1 MDIKFEPN
9 GGAYNLNTN
18 VSNGGSSKYLA
29 TSTWCDGTATPWTFT
44 AVEGEDNTY
53 SISNNS
59 SYLVAN
65 DALNDVVY
73 GESTGDNKSWWK
85 LVSLDD
91 FKTAMRA
98 KAYSATDPMDVS
110 VFIKG
115 RSFARN
121 DGRNSSWTT
130 THNGGNW
137 TWIGASA
144 NKYFGNEAWNNTFSV
159 SQTIENLPDGTYE
172 VQCSGFGTNGTT
184 YIFGNFTSKAIQSDN
199 TTSRG
204 TSKEAKWTAIHED
217 NAFAG
222 QTTGT
227 FTLSGGTLNLG
238 LKRETNKGGD
248 WAIWD
253 EFRLYYYGLDLSEF
267 AATLAA
273 AVAAAEAVDGT
284 VPTAAYNA
292 LAAVVTENN
301 KTYTTAAEYTT
312 AANAIVEATNTAK
325 ALQTNYAR
333 YNSVKAAILAIKSDI
348 DLTEAQNAADAA
360 TTNEAIDAAVVSA
373 RTALAN
379 YLAGAGIVDDNIDLT
394 AALIDNAAPG
404 TSGNMNY
411 WTNSADPGLQYNL
424 YEFYNKPGAT
434 SKQTIATQ
442 LPAGYYTLTV
452 VGYTREGY
460 DAFMNAGSATQTL
473 VGVASGTV
481 NNRDQG
487 NNWIA
492 NGNGVNEMTFQLTEA
507 TSNLE
512 IGITAGQT
520 GDRWTV
526 WRSFKL
532 EYLGTTPLQIFK
544 DRLAAAAA
552 TAESHATELNG
563 QIPAAAST
571 AYSTAINTAKA
582 TNSTFAECEQSIQ
595 TIENATA
602 AADALVA
609 PYAAYKAMVTKAE
622 AAGVASDVVSAQN
635 TAVEEATT
643 VDAIQACTGA
653 LQRACVVIAIGEN
666 TNVDL
671 TSFVDNGDFE
681 QGNLT
686 GWTSV
691 DGGNVA
697 NNNNFSRKG
706 GTWYAERWKNG
717 TALGSGSLTHENIS
731 LPAGVYQIT
740 VDAQNI
746 EQYNGGAAGK
756 GLFLQA
762 NSDKVEIGAAANYS
776 VYVKLTGDDAV
787 LSIKLV
793 QDNCTGNWIS
803 YDNVKLIYVAADFP
817 ALTVVEGKMN
827 ATVAATQTSA
837 KGAFEENAT
846 GTNYVALSNA
856 IAAAQA
862 SKDAYTA
869 AAAALTKANSI
880 LNSTNVYTAEA
891 RTTYVDAIAAAQAAY
906 DDASMEDATANGLNA
921 ALNTAGWGAAQP
933 TGAAYIGSAWT
944 GTNINSNFWSW
955 EGDGENASGMST
967 PFIQAWVENTEKL
980 ADNNIN
986 ASLSGLDN
994 GLYRVTAFMRVF
1006 NNKEGDNAGYDGI
1019 SLVVNDG
1026 TPVAFAEATE
1036 YTDGY
1041 AKEITAEGLVKDG
1054 NLVIKV
1060 AIEKT
1065 NASWVAFKN
1074 VNYTKVRD
1082 LNPEEMLVAPTA
1094 ITLMNGETAVTEPI
1108 ALDAENLTV
1117 TLTPAYEPANA
1128 SEGYVEWTTSDASV
1142 ATVENGVVTAV
1153 STGTATITA
1162 TSTIDGEVS
1171 ASATVNVTFPE
1182 SVYASSQTIENDN
1195 DTRTTYTLGENIIK
1209 NGSFEYPTNAV
1220 FGWTTGTGS
1229 VNAMNAANFNIPT
1242 EGSFNGS
1249 QYLQANTSEGGAKE
1263 HSINTSWPIEKGK
1276 KYVFSFM
1283 IKADKQCTTDL
1294 GYIGVSLSN
1303 TKGSENANKK
1313 LETPAYGTEWQEI
1326 KHVFENPEE
1335 DGFAWLVFNC
1345 RWMANKQSFDNFYL
1359 CEVLSETT
1367 TDQVTEE
1374 EAAALLAT
1382 VPTGK
1387 MNAEAQAALTAAQEA
1402 FEANKTIAN
1411 YKALNAV
1418 IPAAT
1423 ASVAAYAKLGAA
1435 ITKIDA
1441 ALAAATTA
1449 TASTADYVAVKTAY
1463 NEGTIADADIMTN
1476 VAAAY
1481 NAVIPVIKSQTA
1493 AQADFTLA
1501 IQNQSFEYGDMT
1513 GWSAVSSSD
1522 TGVRETSNAT
1532 YAAAGS
1538 DGYYLFNTWWQGV
1551 PVSQTI
1557 SDLPNGEY
1565 TLTASVASDGA
1576 TIYLVANAEHNDGT
1590 ETYAE
1595 TNIEEKQYGKDT
1607 FQDATITFLVKQ
1619 GSVTIAAVGGAG
1631 GDAGVHKG
1639 YVEEGYWWYKADNFR
1654 LVKNRN
1660 LTSEEEFVAATD
1672 ADYELLN
1679 GNLAKYALGFQ
1690 AGEFAPYNNL
1700 ALVQAIAAA
1709 KAIDQTAVNS
1719 QESVQAAAEAITSA
1733 GGIANE
1739 TEVNAVYDGTF
1750 AVAAANG
1757 APAGWTMS
1765 NNTLGGDY
1773 HSRVFNGDER
1783 LSEFNETNSALF
1795 IRFDGTNSDR
1805 GSQYFYG
1812 NTEGY
1817 TMPLKANTYYR
1828 ITVDFAGWGSTGKTL
1843 RMNLKGPDGFAK
1855 SQEYKHEHKA
1865 DTESGYTPQQ
1875 FNIVFQTGNTEGN
1888 YVIGFQCPGN
1898 DNNKHNAVISNL
1910 RLFTEPESSA
1920 TLAVTDAKYGT
1931 FIAPF
1936 AVEIPNGVT
1945 AYTIESSNGNELVLT
1960 EVESDDIAANTPVVV
1975 FSENEVNEVFNGY
1988 SLAIKDSYTVG
1999 WLTGTYED
2007 IDAPDGKYIMQKQ
2020 NDKVGFY
2027 HVDYNY
2033 LAQEGMDKPKVRANR
2048 AYLTAPA
2055 DAAGAR
2061 AFFFDGGETTG
2072 ISAIEALANGD
2083 AQIFNV
2089 NGVQQPR
2096 LTKGLN
2102 IIVTKD
2108 GKTHKVMVK

>member
-1 MDIKFEPN
+1 MNKLKLLIAACALILGNAATWAQAWTGNEPAEGTFLLYNVGAQKFINNGDPAENWGTNAYLQAGFGMDITFELN

-18 VSNGGSSKYLA
+18 VSNGGNNHYLA
-29 TSTWCDGTATPWTFT
+29 TSTWCDGGPTPWTFD
-44 AVEGEDNTY
+44 AVEGQSNTY
-53 SISNNS
+53 TIKNGD

-73 GESTGDNKSWWK
+73 GALTGDNKSWWK
-85 LVSLDD
+85 LVSLND
-91 FKTAMRA
+91 FKAAMQA
-98 KAYSATDPMDVS
+98 KTYSATDPMDVS
-110 VFIKG
+110 VFIQG

-121 DGRNSSWTT
+121 DGRNSSWTP

-137 TWIGASA
+137 VWIGASA
-144 NKYFGNEAWNNTFSV
+144 NKYYGNEAWNNTFSV
-159 SQTIENLPDGTYE
+159 SQTITGLPDGTYE
-172 VQCSGFGTNGTT
+172 LKCSGFGTNGTT
-184 YIFGNFTSKAIQSDN
+184 YIFANNTSKAIQSDN

-217 NAFAG
+217 DAFAG
-222 QTTGT
+222 QSTGT

-238 LKRETNKGGD
+238 IKRETNNGGD

-273 AVAAAEAVDGT
+273 AVEAAEAVEGT

-301 KTYTTAAEYTT
+301 KTYTTAADYAT
-312 AANAIVEATNTAK
+312 AANAILEATNTAK

-333 YNSVKAAILAIKSDI
+333 FNSVKDAILAIKSDI
-348 DLTEAQNAADAA
+348 DLSEAQNAVDAA

-379 YLAGAGIVDDNIDLT
+379 YLAEAGIVDDNIDLT

-481 NNRDQG
+481 NTREQG

-532 EYLGTTPLQIFK
+532 EYLGTAPLQIFK
-544 DRLAAAAA
+544 DRLAAAVA

-582 TNSTFAECEQSIQ
+582 TNSTVAECEQSIQ
-595 TIENATA
+595 NIENATA

-622 AAGVASDVVSAQN
+622 NAGVASDVVSEQN

-653 LQRACVVIAIGEN
+653 LQRACVVIAIGES

-706 GTWYAERWKNG
+706 GTWYAERWQNG
-717 TALGSGSLTHENIS
+717 IALGSGSLTHENIS
-731 LPAGVYQIT
+731 LPAGVYQVT
-740 VDAQNI
+740 ADAQNI
-746 EQYNGGAAGK
+746 EQYNGGAAGT

-803 YDNVKLIYVAADFP
+803 YDNVTLTYVAADFP

-827 ATVAATQTSA
+827 ATVADTQTAA
-837 KGAFEENAT
+837 KADFDANAT

-891 RTTYVDAIAAAQAAY
+891 RTTYVDAITAAQTAY

-921 ALNTAGWGAAQP
+921 ALNTANWGAAQP

-955 EGDGENASGMST
+955 EGDGEGASGMST
-967 PFIQAWVENTEKL
+967 PFIQAWVDNAEKL

-994 GLYRVTAFMRVF
+994 GLYSVTAFMRVF

-1060 AIEKT
+1060 AIENT

-1082 LNPEEMLVAPTA
+1082 LTPEEMAVAPTA
-1094 ITLMNGETAVTEPI
+1094 IALYNGEEEVTEI
-1108 ALDAENLTV
+1108 ALTATANTV
-1117 TLTPAYEPANA
+1117 TLTPVYTPANA
-1128 SEGYVEWTTSDASV
+1128 SEGYLSWESSDPAV
-1142 ATVENGVVTAV
+1142 ATVADGVVTGV
-1153 STGTATITA
+1153 LPGTATITA
-1162 TSTIDGEVS
+1162 TSTLDE
-1171 ASATVNVTFPE
+1171 NVTASVTVTVTYPE
-1182 SVYASSQTIENDN
+1182 STVPAVFVNNGAE
-1195 DTRTTYTLGENIIK
+1195 RRVYTLGENLIK
-1209 NGSFEYPTNAV
+1209 NGSFEYPNAYY
-1220 FGWTTGTGS
+1220 GWTYGTGS
-1229 VNAMNAANFNIPT
+1229 TTPITSGKFAIET
-1242 EGSFNGS
+1242 EGAADGD
-1249 QYLQANTSEGGAKE
+1249 QYLRALTNEGGAAAG
-1263 HSINTSWPIEKGK
+1263 SLNTSWPIEPGK
-1276 KYVFSFM
+1276 TYVFGYKVKST
-1283 IKADKQCTTDL
+1283 AASTGNQYL
-1294 GYIGVSLSN
+1294 GTSLN
-1303 TKGSENANKK
+1303 TTKGQENGNAKQANPAYNAN
-1313 LETPAYGTEWQEI
+1313 EWTDVQYT
-1326 KHVFENPEE
+1326 FESGENT
-1335 DGFAWLVFNC
+1335 WLVFNA
-1345 RWMANKQSFDNFYL
+1345 RWLANALSFDNFYL
-1359 CEVLSETT
+1359 CEASYTIEGNVDYATAAIPTANIGTGAFQYSQDAIDAANALVQGTATVEDVEKAYTALTTVNEPADGQLFNVILTYGGWTYDQKAMTYMAGDRNDMGGYNIKYNAPANQNLAQAFTFTKVEGNNYKMSQKDASGEVRYISTGVPYGGNTGQIRTT
-1367 TDQVTEE
+1367 TDASKALVVTVIPT
-1374 EAAALLAT
+1374 AT
-1382 VPTGK
+1382 EGVWNLKNT
-1387 MNAEAQAALTAAQEA
+1387 
-1402 FEANKTIAN
+1402 EANN
-1411 YKALNAV
+1411 Y
-1418 IPAAT
+1418 I
-1423 ASVAAYAKLGAA
+1423 G
-1435 ITKIDA
+1435 
-1441 ALAAATTA
+1441 
-1449 TASTADYVAVKTAY
+1449 
-1463 NEGTIADADIMTN
+1463 
-1476 VAAAY
+1476 
-1481 NAVIPVIKSQTA
+1481 SQ
-1493 AQADFTLA
+1493 
-1501 IQNQSFEYGDMT
+1501 
-1513 GWSAVSSSD
+1513 
-1522 TGVRETSNAT
+1522 
-1532 YAAAGS
+1532 
-1538 DGYYLFNTWWQGV
+1538 
-1551 PVSQTI
+1551 
-1557 SDLPNGEY
+1557 
-1565 TLTASVASDGA
+1565 
-1576 TIYLVANAEHNDGT
+1576 
-1590 ETYAE
+1590 
-1595 TNIEEKQYGKDT
+1595 
-1607 FQDATITFLVKQ
+1607 
-1619 GSVTIAAVGGAG
+1619 
-1631 GDAGVHKG
+1631 DAGV
-1639 YVEEGYWWYKADNFR
+1639 Y
-1654 LVKNRN
+1654 
-1660 LTSEEEFVAATD
+1660 T
-1672 ADYELLN
+1672 
-1679 GNLAKYALGFQ
+1679 
-1690 AGEFAPYNNL
+1690 
-1700 ALVQAIAAA
+1700 
-1709 KAIDQTAVNS
+1709 VNS
-1719 QESVQAAAEAITSA
+1719 HI
-1733 GGIANE
+1733 
-1739 TEVNAVYDGTF
+1739 D
-1750 AVAAANG
+1750 
-1757 APAGWTMS
+1757 
-1765 NNTLGGDY
+1765 
-1773 HSRVFNGDER
+1773 
-1783 LSEFNETNSALF
+1783 
-1795 IRFDGTNSDR
+1795 
-1805 GSQYFYG
+1805 
-1812 NTEGY
+1812 
-1817 TMPLKANTYYR
+1817 
-1828 ITVDFAGWGSTGKTL
+1828 
-1843 RMNLKGPDGFAK
+1843 
-1855 SQEYKHEHKA
+1855 
-1865 DTESGYTPQQ
+1865 
-1875 FNIVFQTGNTEGN
+1875 FNIVETYKPTVTINTTAAGYGTLMSPFALSIPEG
-1888 YVIGFQCPGN
+1888 V
-1898 DNNKHNAVISNL
+1898 NAY
-1910 RLFTEPESSA
+1910 TCE
-1920 TLAVTDAKYGT
+1920 AVTAEDGTVLLLERVDA
-1931 FIAPF
+1931 
-1936 AVEIPNGVT
+1936 T
-1945 AYTIESSNGNELVLT
+1945 ALS
-1960 EVESDDIAANTPVVV
+1960 ANTPYIIEGTWDE
-1975 FSENEVNEVFNGY
+1975 SIQGDAQGATE
-1988 SLAIKDSYTVG
+1988 LTYTGG
-1999 WLTGTYED
+1999 WLTGVYTGTP
-2007 IDAPDGKYIMQKQ
+2007 APVGSYVLQKN

-2027 HVDYNY
+2027 LVV
-2033 LAQEGMDKPKVRANR
+2033 EDKQPTVGANR
-2048 AYLTAPA
+2048 AYLTVPN
-2055 DAAGAR
+2055 AGAR
-2061 AFFFDGGETTG
+2061 VAFFFAEDVETTG
-2072 ISAIEALANGD
+2072 INAINALVNGD
-2083 AQIFNV
+2083 AQIYDA
-2089 NGVQQPR
+2089 NGRMQQR
-2096 LTKGLN
+2096 LVKGMN
-2102 IIVTKD
+2102 IIRTKD
-2108 GKTHKVMVK
+2108 GKVQKVMVK